1 MAQVADAA
9 TAEAVV
15 NAAEE
20 KEDKQFRRYSA
31 AVGYGT
37 DVVPK
42 RKVKATASTD
52 AEMDQNVLGYM
63 EFVKI
68 SKNINVVASEYYKEN
83 FHREDDPELELAE
96 MKRFLEKLT
105 IAIKPVLKFAKWGA
119 TARISFIVVMIY
131 SDIFTDIV
139 VIKEFYHLK
148 KIKSMYRDHDRSE
161 FVACD
166 FEFGEEQ

>member
-63 EFVKI
+63 EFVKN
-68 SKNINVVASEYYKEN
+68 SKNIKVVASEYYKEN

-139 VIKEFYHLK
+139 VLSRSSITS
-148 KIKSMYRDHDRSE
+148 KSLRRCVDVS
-161 FVACD
+161 
-166 FEFGEEQ
+166 GS